1 MNFNEAQVELERIGA
16 ALNKRYAGKRAVI
29 TSSYNGQLYGRS
41 RPSMIGKTVVIEGVI
56 VSDSILV
63 FIEGESVALRPD
75 ELEVEGD
82 AD

>member
-1 MNFNEAQVELERIGA
+1 MKFSEAQVELERIEA

-29 TSSYNGQLYGRS
+29 TSSYNGQPYGRS
-41 RPSMIGKTVVIEGVI
+41 RPSMIGKTVVIEDVI

-63 FIEGESVALRPD
+63 FIEGEREGLRPY